1 MGSDCARYCRRYKDE
16 LVEFGLEEALRIRL
30 RQREILHDVLYT
42 WNLKRNEINELTY
55 KTDLENECVVIK
67 GEGWGKGIGSSGWT
81 CTH

>member
-55 KTDLENECVVIK
+55 KTETD
-67 GEGWGKGIGSSGWT
+67 SHT
-81 CTH
+81 